1 LRGRSPRGTIAQS
14 AALGGGAEETAMLAA
29 FKKLNFAA
37 QVVLSVVLA
46 AAIGFIG
53 YQFWPNIAEQKVRI
67 GKQQQKLQALQAE
80 IVKGQNLEK
89 KLPELEREIAQLE
102 AQLEEL
108 KAIIPPVRDDSKL
121 LSQFESIA
129 KRSRL
134 DINKMAPQRTRR
146 KEFYDEYPISVDVVG
161 NYHDLAKFFD
171 RMANLPRIF
180 NVQGVKMRATKVQ
193 ADSSVAANFT
203 AVTFIYREDSDQP
216 QPPAATKGKKKGKK
230 KGGSEL
236 E

>member
-1 LRGRSPRGTIAQS
+1 
-14 AALGGGAEETAMLAA
+14 MLAA
-29 FKKLNFAA
+29 FKKLSFVA

-67 GKQQQKLQALQAE
+67 RKQQEKLQALQEE
-80 IVKGQNLEK
+80 IVRGQNLEK

-108 KAIIPPVRDDSKL
+108 KAIIPPLRDDSKL
-121 LSQFESIA
+121 LLQFESIA

-180 NVQGVKMRATKVQ
+180 NVQGVKMRASKTQ
-193 ADSSVAANFT
+193 ADASVAANFM
-203 AVTFIYREDSDQP
+203 AVTFIYREESDQP
-216 QPPAATKGKKKGKK
+216 QAAAPAKGKKKPKK
-230 KGGSEL
+230 RAAEEESAADY
-236 E
+236 

>member
-1 LRGRSPRGTIAQS
+1 
-14 AALGGGAEETAMLAA
+14 MNA
-29 FKKLNFAA
+29 FKKLPILA
-37 QVVLSVVLA
+37 QGVISLIVGAVIV
-46 AAIGFIG
+46 FVG
-53 YQFWPNIAEQKVRI
+53 YSFWPNIAEQKAHI
-67 GKQQQKLQALQAE
+67 KKQDERLKGLQEE

-102 AQLEEL
+102 AQLDEL

-121 LSQFESIA
+121 LQQFESIA

-134 DINKMAPQRTRR
+134 EINKMQPQRTRR

-180 NVQGVKMRATKVQ
+180 NVQGVKIKTARKSE
-193 ADSSVAANFT
+193 SSVAANFT

-216 QPPAATKGKKKGKK
+216 QPEADQKGKKKKKKAKK
-230 KGGSEL
+230 KGGDEDI
-236 E
+236 

>member
-1 LRGRSPRGTIAQS
+1 
-14 AALGGGAEETAMLAA
+14 MLAA
-29 FKKLNFAA
+29 LKKLNFTT
-37 QVVLSVVLA
+37 QLVLSVVLA
-46 AAIGFIG
+46 AGIASLG
-53 YQFWPNIAEQKVRI
+53 YWVWPNIVEQKAKI
-67 GKQQQKLQALQAE
+67 AKQTSKLQGLQAE
-80 IVKGQNLEK
+80 IQKGQNLEK

-102 AQLEEL
+102 SQLEEL

-134 DINKMAPQRTRR
+134 DINKMQPQRIRR

-180 NVQGVKMRATKVQ
+180 NVQGVKMKASKS
-193 ADSSVAANFT
+193 AEASVAATFT
-203 AVTFIYREDSDQP
+203 AVTFIYREESDLP
-216 QPPAATKGKKKGKK
+216 QDAAPA
-230 KGGSEL
+230 KGGKPKRK
-236 E
+236 